1 MIVKEFALSHAVEIR
16 VPKRGSSDQI
26 EKCGSGYRVGGR
38 LVLTVKHIFHGL
50 GSCKVRLASIGE
62 IDAQVVWISPD
73 VDVALVELPETL
85 DACAS
90 VQFGTLPT
98 VNTNESVQFLFY
110 GWPNWGFTKEQKRVR
125 SGGREGY
132 GKIRLTTTSPDQLLV
147 LEIENPLCK
156 SSLDKTSIWEGAS
169 GAAVICEGCVVA
181 VQSQHPNPEQPAY
194 LEAAPLDKIYENPDW
209 CSFLRKHGIS
219 TEPHRIQLGSR
230 TIGSVAANVAVTLG
244 RPSVE
249 QRMAQ
254 ALQDLGYGGQQ
265 KVFDNFLESDRVI
278 EAFVVEV
285 NFDDESDLQKCLVS
299 RLSRDLIGGTSPMF
313 RTLGVRREWQD
324 NPLRKLTSGLAPD
337 LGLAETADVKEVHEC
352 LLRLARTQS
361 VVIAL
366 YEVPKMGSDSL
377 AKLMDEFW
385 YPLVKQVEDSQGQV
399 VKKRILLFLAG
410 VGPMVSLLE
419 QANGCDTLDYP
430 EAMDNIRGSD
440 LEEWRRITRVKQLIN
455 CRQEIV
461 PDIKDELKRFRPMSN
476 AYQSIENVC
485 EIFGFKGDLGQFEA
499 FWQLSGDL
507 VA

>member
-1 MIVKEFALSHAVEIR
+1 MVGTFRADYVVQIR
-16 VPKRGSSDQI
+16 NPKF
-26 EKCGSGYRVGGR
+26 GSGYRIGGR
-38 LVLTVKHIFHGL
+38 LVLTARHLFTALGHCRVKSEKTF
-50 GSCKVRLASIGE
+50 GE
-62 IDAQVVWISPD
+62 VDAEVVWMSSH
-73 VDVALVELPETL
+73 VDVALLELPESVE
-85 DACAS
+85 AC
-90 VQFGTLPT
+90 
-98 VNTNESVQFLFY
+98 ESVRFGMLPSGNTGESVEFLFY
-110 GWPNWGFTKEQKRVR
+110 GWPVWAWTRDDNQKARA
-125 SGGREGY
+125 GGRQIG
-132 GKIRLTTTSPDQLLV
+132 GKICLADTSPDGLLV
-147 LEIENPLCK
+147 LRPNDYPKGNYEEKRKKEKEFSP
-156 SSLDKTSIWEGAS
+156 WQGAS
-169 GAAVICEGCVVA
+169 GAVIICAGHIVA
-181 VQSQHPNPEQPAY
+181 VQSQHQNPAEPES
-194 LEAAPLDKIYENPDW
+194 LEAAPLAGIYQDSGW
-209 CSFLRKHGIS
+209 IDCLSKHGIV
-219 TEPHRIQLGSR
+219 TEPQQIQLGCES
-230 TIGSVAANVAVTLG
+230 TGSDSLVASTAVRGL
-244 RPSVE
+244 PSIE

-254 ALQDLGYGGQQ
+254 ALQDIGYGGQQ
-265 KVFDNFLESDRVI
+265 KVFDDFLESDRVI

-324 NPLRKLTSGLAPD
+324 NPLRLLTSGLAPD

-366 YEVPKMGSDSL
+366 YEVPKMGNDSL

-461 PDIKDELKRFRPMSN
+461 PGIKDELKRFRPRSN
-476 AYQSIENVC
+476 AYKSMENVC